1 MFLCIWSCFSAS
13 TPLQYVRIYIIIKL
27 NNDYQKDFFSSHFY
41 QSPSLVRKEVT
52 NKFSAEI
59 WFYLYPLES
68 FPSFWGPQ
76 SSCDHSKILTAKHD
90 GYIHAIQAM
99 KRHPWRTSNPHKA
112 MLAILPLSLDL
123 YSRGQNKRPT
133 GLNGTSSFRSWFPS
147 ESGGGC
153 PGLGLFFS
161 AVASFASDM

>member
-1 MFLCIWSCFSAS
+1 
-13 TPLQYVRIYIIIKL
+13 
-27 NNDYQKDFFSSHFY
+27 
-41 QSPSLVRKEVT
+41 
-52 NKFSAEI
+52 
-59 WFYLYPLES
+59 
-68 FPSFWGPQ
+68 
-76 SSCDHSKILTAKHD
+76 
-90 GYIHAIQAM
+90 
-99 KRHPWRTSNPHKA
+99 

-161 AVASFASDM
+161 AVASFASDGKGMRIEVVHARYGCQCQFRKQRKARGKQMEQHKEAQVKRDERPHIVDRPLSPAAIQAKIQDLASQDACHDGPTHVQHKLAR